1 MRLKGNININLNN
14 VSQLYFEFTDVFF
27 FGYIPSE
34 KNEIVFNLT
43 KKINKQLNGWVGIV
57 FDDE

>member
-1 MRLKGNININLNN
+1 MRLKGNMNINLNN
-14 VSQLYFEFTDVFF
+14 ASQLYFEFPDDFF

-43 KKINKQLNGWVGIV
+43 KKLISN
-57 FDDE
+57 